1 MHNHPAIGFVSSPGL
16 NISGPQLD
24 DYELSVNTWTHLCV
38 VVSSN
43 EVKWYVNG
51 MLIEIDQVDISN
63 LSFEGS
69 PPNLKIG
76 QGNPTNGFDQ
86 NWNGNLDGVGIWWGQ
101 ELSNQEINDLYTCGY
116 DDNTNALGFWNFEE
130 GEGITVDDLS
140 GNGNDGIINGATYS
154 TDVPEQSCQLT
165 TVNGCDSVAVL
176 NLTITEP
183 DTSFT
188 DVTVCESYE
197 WNGGS
202 IQIVGLFITM
212 VFLTHLL

>member
-1 MHNHPAIGFVSSPGL
+1 MASSSL

-76 QGNPTNGFDQ
+76 GISTTGFDQ
-86 NWNGNLDGVGIWWGQ
+86 NCNGNLIG
-101 ELSNQEINDLYTCGY
+101 
-116 DDNTNALGFWNFEE
+116 NANIERR
-130 GEGITVDDLS
+130 
-140 GNGNDGIINGATYS
+140 
-154 TDVPEQSCQLT
+154 
-165 TVNGCDSVAVL
+165 
-176 NLTITEP
+176 
-183 DTSFT
+183 
-188 DVTVCESYE
+188 
-197 WNGGS
+197 
-202 IQIVGLFITM
+202 
-212 VFLTHLL
+212 

>member
-1 MHNHPAIGFVSSPGL
+1 MEWSKLTTESGTYEYSGLESNNNYSISFDGSGNTIETPINALQLSGGTSFTVSSWVKLTDDNSYFGQGILSNFNPSNCGIWFGIVGTESTTLHNHPAIGFVSSPGL

-76 QGNPTNGFDQ
+76 QGNPTTGFDQ
-86 NWNGNLDGVGIWWGQ
+86 KL
-101 ELSNQEINDLYTCGY
+101 
-116 DDNTNALGFWNFEE
+116 
-130 GEGITVDDLS
+130 
-140 GNGNDGIINGATYS
+140 
-154 TDVPEQSCQLT
+154 
-165 TVNGCDSVAVL
+165 
-176 NLTITEP
+176 
-183 DTSFT
+183 
-188 DVTVCESYE
+188 E
-197 WNGGS
+197 W
-202 IQIVGLFITM
+202 
-212 VFLTHLL
+212 